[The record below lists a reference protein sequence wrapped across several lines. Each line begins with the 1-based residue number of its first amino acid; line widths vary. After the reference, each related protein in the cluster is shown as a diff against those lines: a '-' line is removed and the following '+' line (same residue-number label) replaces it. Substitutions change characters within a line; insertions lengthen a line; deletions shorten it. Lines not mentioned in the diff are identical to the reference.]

1 MVTHS
6 SILAWRIPGTEEPG
20 SLQSTGSQRVGYDWA
35 TSLFHLF
42 KCPFVYLRSIS
53 ECCHM
58 AVCVCV
64 FAQLSPTACNAMD
77 EARQAPLS
85 MGFPG
90 KSTGVGC
97 HFLLQ
102 GIFQTQGSNL
112 SLLHWQADSLPQN
125 HLESPLLLHL
135 IFFLVI
141 NRILVTKGWLFA
153 YP

>member
-1 MVTHS
+1 
-6 SILAWRIPGTEEPG
+6 
-20 SLQSTGSQRVGYDWA
+20 
-35 TSLFHLF
+35 
-42 KCPFVYLRSIS
+42 
-53 ECCHM
+53 M

-112 SLLHWQADSLPQN
+112 SLLCCLHCRWILYLLSHWGSPFLLRSKLGVQEVQCLGRLTQ
-125 HLESPLLLHL
+125 LEGAGTASWLHL
-135 IFFLVI
+135 LP
-141 NRILVTKGWLFA
+141 L
-153 YP
+153 